1 MLRISLKPSFFEYL
15 ICTCLGL
22 GLMIFFISAC
32 WQKAPRKIDPKQEA
46 WVDSVFNTLNET
58 EKIGQL
64 FSVRAHSN
72 LGASHQ
78 KEVEQ
83 LIRTYKVG
91 GLIFFQGTPHKQA
104 QLTNHYQSLARIP
117 LMVSIDGEWG
127 LAMRLDSTMHFPYQ
141 MTLGAVQEDTLIYAM
156 GKVIGQQCRRIGL
169 HVNFAPVVDV
179 NSNPKNPVINY
190 RAFSENKEL
199 VAKYGIAYMKG
210 LQSQKIIASAKHF
223 PGHGDT
229 DKDSHYTL
237 PTIQKSKAQ
246 LEDMEFYPFKKLIA
260 NDLQSIMVAHLRI
273 PALDNAPYAST
284 LSKPIVTGLLQEQM
298 DFEGLIFTD
307 ALEMKGVSAYYTAGE
322 VSVLALLAGN
332 DVLLLPADVPQ
343 AFAAIQNALKT
354 GRLSWEMIDHK
365 VRKILRAKY
374 FAGLNQYEAAKLN
387 NLYEDLHSKEAQQL
401 RTQLYQKAITV
412 AINQDSLLPFQYLDT
427 LRFASVALNVSAK
440 NPFQK
445 MLDNYAEFEHFQIA
459 KGAYPYQYTQ
469 LTNQLSSKNVVVIGL
484 HTLSTQAKLGYGI
497 TWQVKDFIKKLS
509 QKTNVVLVVFGSPY
523 TLAEFDEL
531 PQLVC
536 AYEDNSTTQKL
547 VPQLLFGACAAEG
560 KLPIT
565 ASTRLPFQTGITYRG
580 ELRLGFA
587 LPEDVGMHSDSLKN
601 IDRIVENSIK
611 EEVMPGAQV
620 LIARKGKIVWQ
631 KAYGKQTYNQE
642 AREIDL
648 QTIYDVASITK
659 VAATLPSIM
668 YLYNEG
674 KIDLDQKASYYL
686 PEMVGTNK
694 EHITLREI
702 LTHQAGLVAYIPFW
716 KETFDE
722 AQNKPLSKYYRK
734 EKTDEFS
741 NEVSRNLFGWKGIEP
756 MLWEKTLASEM
767 NRKRKPRK
775 GYEYVYSDLSFYI
788 LKQIAERLLD
798 EPIEEFTQRQF
809 YKALGMQHTTFTPL
823 QYFPPGQICPTE
835 EDDYFRME
843 TVHGTVHDQG
853 AAMLGGVGGH
863 AGLFSTAL
871 DLAKYL
877 QVHLQGGQYGGRQ
890 FFRPEVV
897 QLFTQPQFAGNRRGL
912 GWDRKDHNESYS
924 YIADFASEVSFG
936 HSGFTGCAVWADPK
950 EELLMV
956 FLSNRIYPTAQ
967 NEKLIQQHIRRKVFN
982 QAYLA
987 LDYKHL

>member
-1 MLRISLKPSFFEYL
+1 MLRISLKPSFFRYL
-15 ICTCLGL
+15 TYTCLAL
-22 GLMIFFISAC
+22 GLMTFLISAC
-32 WQKAPRKIDPKQEA
+32 WQKVPRKKDPKQEA
-46 WVDSVFNTLNET
+46 WVDSVFNALNET

-64 FSVRAHSN
+64 FSIRAHSN
-72 LGASHQ
+72 LGTDHQ
-78 KEVEQ
+78 KQVEQ
-83 LIRTYKVG
+83 LIKTYKVG
-91 GLIFFQGTPHKQA
+91 GLIFFQGTPYKQA
-104 QLTNHYQSLARIP
+104 QLTNHYQSLSRIP

-141 MTLGAVQEDTLIYAM
+141 MTLGAVQEDTLIYEM

-179 NSNPKNPVINY
+179 NNNPKNPVINY

-199 VAKYGIAYMKG
+199 VAKHGIAYMKG

-229 DKDSHYTL
+229 DQDSHYTL
-237 PTIQKSKAQ
+237 PTIQRSRTQ
-246 LEDMEFYPFKKLIA
+246 LEQTEFYPFKELIA
-260 NDLQSIMVAHLRI
+260 NDLQSVMVAHLRI
-273 PALDNAPYAST
+273 PALDNSPYPST
-284 LSKPIVTGLLQEQM
+284 LSKPIVTGLLQDEM
-298 DFEGLIFTD
+298 GFEGLIFTD
-307 ALEMKGVSAYYTAGE
+307 ALEMKGVSAYYEAGE
-322 VSVLALLAGN
+322 ASVLALLAGN
-332 DVLLLPADVPQ
+332 DVLLLPADVPKS
-343 AFAAIQNALKT
+343 FAAIQNALKT
-354 GRLSWEMIDHK
+354 ERLSWEMIDHK
-365 VRKILRAKY
+365 VKKILRAKY
-374 FAGLNQYEAAKLN
+374 FAGLNKYQAVELS
-387 NLYEDLHSKEAQQL
+387 NLYEDLHSKSAKQL
-401 RTQLYQKAITV
+401 REKLYQKALTV
-412 AINQDSLLPFQYLDT
+412 VINQDNLLPFQYIDT
-427 LRFASVALNVSAK
+427 LHFASVALNVSAK

-445 MLDNYAEFEHFQIA
+445 MLDNYAEFEHFQVA
-459 KGAYPYQYTQ
+459 KGVYQYEY
-469 LTNQLSSKNVVVIGL
+469 NQLINKLASKNVVIVGL

-509 QKTNVVLVVFGSPY
+509 QKTRVVLVVFGSPY

-536 AYEDNSTTQKL
+536 AYEDNSTTQRL
-547 VPQLLFGACAAEG
+547 VPQLLFGANAAEG

-565 ASTRLPFQTGITYRG
+565 ASAKLPFQTGITYKG
-580 ELRLGFA
+580 GLRLGFA
-587 LPEDVGMHSDSLKN
+587 SPEDVGMHSDSLKN

-631 KAYGKQTYNQE
+631 KAYGKQTYAQE
-642 AREIDL
+642 APEIDL
-648 QTIYDVASITK
+648 QTLYDVASITK
-659 VAATLPSIM
+659 VTSTLPAIM
-668 YLYNEG
+668 HLYNTG
-674 KIDLDQKASYYL
+674 KIDLDQKASFYL
-686 PEMVGTNK
+686 PEMLGTNK
-694 EHITLREI
+694 AHITLREI

-716 KETFDE
+716 KETVDE
-722 AQNKPLSKYYRK
+722 ASKTPLNKYYRK
-734 EKTDEFS
+734 DKTDEFS
-741 NEVSRNLFGWKGIEP
+741 NEVSRNLFGWKDTEQ
-756 MLWEKTLASEM
+756 MLWEKILASEM
-767 NRKRKPRK
+767 NKKRKSRK

-788 LKQIAERLLD
+788 LKQIAEKLLG
-798 EPIEEFTQRQF
+798 EPIEDFTQRQF

-823 QYFPPGQICPTE
+823 QYFPLAQICPTE

-877 QVHLQGGQYGGRQ
+877 QIHLQGGQYGGRQ

-897 QLFTQPQFAGNRRGL
+897 RLFAQPQFEGNRRGL
-912 GWDRKDHNESYS
+912 GWDRKDDKESTS
-924 YIADFASEVSFG
+924 YIADFASNLSFG

-956 FLSNRIYPTAQ
+956 FLSNRVHPTAK
-967 NEKLIQQHIRRKVFN
+967 NEKLIKQHIRRLVFN

-987 LDYKHL
+987 LHNRHL